1 MPHPW
6 NAEQQATVGARLAAF
21 VERAL
26 PACDVRVEYDDGVAH
41 LSGTVPTPTARE
53 AIADLVAADDFV
65 ESVVNDIAVSP
76 DTSLAADSTRAARRR
91 PADRR

>member
-1 MPHPW
+1 MRHPW

-26 PACDVRVEYDDGVAH
+26 PSGDVHVEYDDGVAH
-41 LSGTVPTPTARE
+41 LSGSVPTPTARE
-53 AIADLVAADDFV
+53 AIADLVAADDYV
-65 ESVVNDIAVSP
+65 ESVVNDIAVTP
-76 DTSLAADSTRAARRR
+76 DTPLPADGTRAARRR